1 MFSRGMTTPCGRCLL
16 TALGTHQRIRLFG
29 GAKSIARGLFE
40 ICDGDLEGTIG
51 PEHETFDGLAL
62 FEQLAG
68 SGAESVL
75 TTRFMDR

>member
-40 ICDGDLEGTIG
+40 IC
-51 PEHETFDGLAL
+51 EHETFDGLAL